1 MSHAR
6 PASWQHWADTLKASK
21 STFKDKGRVHT
32 SRTLFLAQIPAN
44 ISVSDL
50 ESLFRQAPGYVTAR
64 RVRSMGFID
73 FESKQ
78 QATDALG
85 RFQGH
90 RFPGAERGLLISY
103 DKDDEEERGGSS
115 KRQHEEMR
123 RRKEELERTYT
134 KLHCYVCA
142 HFALKLT
149 TALAQL
155 PVRKTDGSRVVSE
168 AQLVSLDMVRTRPPP
183 PRAARHHHF
192 VPFCLSWLVTR
203 SGGGSGEGAGEGD
216 QAGEGGGEA
225 VLAQLHAVRRGAGL
239 PLHPFRQARQVRLPA
254 RGGVA
259 R

>member
-103 DKDDEEERGGSS
+103 DKDDDEERGGSS

-149 TALAQL
+149 TELAQL
-155 PVRKTDGSRVVSE
+155 PVRKTDGSWVVSE
-168 AQLVSLDMVRTRPPP
+168 AQLVSLDMVRTRTRTHTITHPTTHTNAHTRTRAPPP
-183 PRAARHHHF
+183 HHHHHHF
-192 VPFCLSWLVTR
+192 APLL
-203 SGGGSGEGAGEGD
+203 E
-216 QAGEGGGEA
+216 
-225 VLAQLHAVRRGAGL
+225 RGW
-239 PLHPFRQARQVRLPA
+239 
-254 RGGVA
+254 
-259 R
+259 

>member
-149 TALAQL
+149 TELAQL

-183 PRAARHHHF
+183 TPHTHTHTTTTATSHR
-192 VPFCLSWLVTR
+192 CR
-203 SGGGSGEGAGEGD
+203 SATGD
-216 QAGEGGGEA
+216 DEVGRWFR
-225 VLAQLHAVRRGAGL
+225 RRGRRRRSSGRRGWRSSSGSTACSATRCAHTPCPL
-239 PLHPFRQARQVRLPA
+239 PPDP
-254 RGGVA
+254 
-259 R
+259 